1 MKNILAIETALGAG
15 KVALRYKS
23 EIRESE
29 ISKNTENA
37 KYLVSAIE
45 SLMEEA
51 DCSYELMDALA
62 ISIGPGSFTG
72 MRIGIAA
79 AKGIAIA
86 RDIPLIAFSTFELLV
101 WNKKI
106 SNSNIISIVHAI
118 NDMFYVQ
125 EFSKESLPISKPY
138 IETLSKIKEMN
149 GIIVREDNTDIITLK
164 PIFHN
169 IENRAPSI
177 FIEPLYLQPVY
188 ARKLSDQNS

>member
-1 MKNILAIETALGAG
+1 MKNILAIETALGAA
-15 KVALRYKS
+15 KIALQYKE
-23 EIRESE
+23 EIREGE

-45 SLMEEA
+45 SLMAEVN
-51 DCSYELMDALA
+51 CTYEFIDAIA

-79 AKGIAIA
+79 AKGIALA
-86 RDIPLIAFSTFELLV
+86 RDIPLITFSTFELLV

-125 EFSKESLPISKPY
+125 EFSKELLPISEPY
-138 IETLSKIKEMN
+138 IEALPKIKELD
-149 GIIVREDNTDIITLK
+149 GIIVREDSTDIITLK

-169 IENRAPSI
+169 IENRAPSK

-188 ARKLSDQNS
+188 ARKLSDKNS